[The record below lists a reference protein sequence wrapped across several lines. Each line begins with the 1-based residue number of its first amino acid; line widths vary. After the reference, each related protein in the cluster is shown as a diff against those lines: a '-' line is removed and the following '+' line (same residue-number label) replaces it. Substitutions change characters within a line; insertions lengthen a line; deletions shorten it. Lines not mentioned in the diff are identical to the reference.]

1 MGEDDI
7 EHIEAAGVKV
17 EGVPQWAGYLVIVA
31 LFLGYLVKTNERDD
45 VVATQRIERCHSI
58 QTESNEIMKE
68 LTSALVLHSRVCSEM
83 ADRHELILRRLEVI
97 DKKLGER

>member
-31 LFLGYLVKTNERDD
+31 LFLGYLIKMNDRDD
-45 VVATQRIERCHSI
+45 VVAKQRIERCHSI
-58 QTESNEIMKE
+58 QAESNEVMKE
-68 LTSALVLHSRVCSEM
+68 LSQALVIHSQACSQM
-83 ADRHELILRRLEVI
+83 ADRHELILRRLELI
-97 DKKLGER
+97 DEKLGTE